1 MHAQQVDG
9 VWTVKT
15 PAQFR
20 KDKNAAIPAAQLAA
34 FGLHDVTIAE
44 RPDDHP
50 NRIISPGPLIDVDGL
65 PVRSWSLR
73 EKTADELV
81 QEHDAAKDAG
91 RLECRRRIFAV
102 VDEMAQINLAAASG
116 AGLLDAEQM
125 AAYVAGLGWI
135 TQMRGTWPGLVDAG
149 ADLSDDAN
157 WPAVPD
163 GAAALVSAF

>member
-9 VWTVKT
+9 VWTVKA

-34 FGLHDVTIAE
+34 FGLHEVTEGA

-50 NRIISPGPLIDVDGL
+50 NRIIYPGPLIDVDGL
-65 PVRSWSLR
+65 PVRSWSFR
-73 EKTADELV
+73 EKTAEELADE
-81 QEHDAAKDAG
+81 AAAVAKAG
-91 RLECRRRIFAV
+91 KAECRRRIFAV

-149 ADLSDDAN
+149 ADLTDDAN
-157 WPAVPD
+157 WPTVPD

>member
-1 MHAQQVDG
+1 MRAQLVDG

-15 PAQFR
+15 PAQFC

-34 FGLHDVTIAE
+34 FGLHEVTIAE

-65 PVRSWSLR
+65 PVRSWSFR
-73 EKTADELV
+73 EKTTEVLA
-81 QEHDAAKDAG
+81 QEHDAAQDAG

-102 VDEMAQINLAAASG
+102 VDEMAQINLAAAAG
-116 AGLLDAEQM
+116 AGLLSAEQM
-125 AAYVAGLGWI
+125 AAYIAGLEWI
-135 TQMRGTWPGLVDAG
+135 TQMRGTWAGLVDTG

-163 GAAALVSAF
+163 AAATLAATF